1 MEENAQQASPTELL
15 TKLKSYPFLAPY
27 NLNLFSRRKN
37 FSGEKLDCEF
47 KPCGSVVQDPLSN
60 EIGLNF
66 IAQSLK
72 PDLPGKKT
80 SVYRYNGGFLS
91 FVICFGMGDTDFCL
105 VGNGVRDKLIDFW
118 QLERLSKADKVDAF
132 SLLNQLEKLPVAT
145 VHELEEVAEHIHGM
159 LPALQQDDDYR
170 SLYDQAVNRLSM
182 VVGLLEQVDGL
193 KSVNELVSLTTDL
206 LTFLFNFPKVALA
219 LLDADREFYSVAG
232 KVGLEEMG
240 NIPAG
245 GIRDLLGEGRVK
257 KTQRFHPEAAAL
269 FTGVTAESIILFP
282 LRTEGAD
289 LGFISIFDGE
299 PQALDLLMI
308 ELLAAKV
315 AARMRHLKKE
325 TEHLQL
331 SALSNKLLSV
341 TNTLL
346 FAENK
351 EDLYKTILELA
362 ADLLS
367 ATQGSIMLMDKSGEN
382 LHIVFTMGMSLHLA
396 QCMTVKVG
404 RGIAGKVAKT
414 GIPLLIDDIEKDSRV
429 GIRNR
434 PRFKSKALICIPLKL
449 KDKVIGVLNLSDK
462 EDLGAFTESDKDL
475 LTSFANLASLIIER
489 TLVIEES
496 VIFEK
501 MAVTDALTGLY
512 NRRFLKNR
520 LEEELNRS
528 IRQKLNLTI
537 LFIDLDH
544 FKIYNDLCGHI
555 AGDEA
560 LRKTAVI
567 IKASLRDMDVVA
579 RYGGE
584 EFCAILP
591 GTSKGE
597 SLAVAERIRA
607 GIEKEA
613 FPMEEKLPLG
623 RLTTSIGVASFP
635 EDGHT
640 FTSLIHA
647 ADVALYEAKT
657 AGRNTIVVARHM
669 LDNV

>member
-1 MEENAQQASPTELL
+1 MVENAQEAPPAELL
-15 TKLKSYPFLAPY
+15 AKLKSYPFLAQY
-27 NLNLFSRRKN
+27 NLNLFCLKKDS
-37 FSGEKLDCEF
+37 SAADEF
-47 KPCGSVVQDPLSN
+47 LPCGSIVQDALSN

-66 IAQSLK
+66 IGRSLK
-72 PDLPGKKT
+72 PELPAKKT
-80 SVYRYNGGFLS
+80 AVYRYNGGFLS
-91 FVICFGMGDTDFCL
+91 FVVSFNIGDTDFCL

-118 QLERLSKADKVDAF
+118 QLERLSRADKVDVF
-132 SLLNQLEKLPVAT
+132 SLLSQLERLPVAT
-145 VHELEEVAEHIHGM
+145 VHELEELAEHIHEM
-159 LPALQQDDDYR
+159 LPALHPGEMYQ
-170 SLYDQAVNRLSM
+170 SLYDQTVNRLAM
-182 VVGLLEQVDGL
+182 VVGLLEQMDEL
-193 KSVNELVSLTTDL
+193 KSVNDLVSFTTEL
-206 LTFLFNFPKVALA
+206 LAFVFHFPKVALA
-219 LLDADREFYSVAG
+219 LLDADRGTYSFVG
-232 KVGLEEMG
+232 QMGLERVED
-240 NIPAG
+240 IAKD
-245 GIRDLLGEGRVK
+245 RLGELLTKDHIK
-257 KTQRFHPEAAAL
+257 KPLNFDEETAAL
-269 FTGVTAESIILFP
+269 FSGVSAQNVTLFP
-282 LRTEGAD
+282 LKAEGSHI
-289 LGFISIFDGE
+289 GFISLFDNE
-299 PQALDLLMI
+299 PQAVDALLV
-308 ELLAAKV
+308 ELLAAK
-315 AARMRHLKKE
+315 AAAKIRQLKKE

-331 SALSNKLLSV
+331 NALSNRLLSV

-351 EDLYKTILELA
+351 EELYKTILELA
-362 ADLLS
+362 ADLLNS
-367 ATQGSIMLMDKSGEN
+367 TQGSIMLMDKSGEN
-382 LHIVFTMGMSLHLA
+382 LHIVFTMGMSLNLA

-404 RGIAGKVAKT
+404 KGIAGKVAKT
-414 GIPLLIDDIEKDSRV
+414 GIPLLVNDIEKDTRI
-429 GIRNR
+429 GIKNR
-434 PRFKSKALICIPLKL
+434 PRFKSKSLISIPLKL
-449 KDKVIGVLNLSDK
+449 KDKTIGVLNLSDK
-462 EDLGAFTESDKDL
+462 GDLGVFTESDKDL

-520 LEEELNRS
+520 LEEELTRS

-555 AGDEA
+555 AGDEV
-560 LRKTAVI
+560 LRKTAAI

-591 GTSKGE
+591 GTSKME

-607 GIEKEA
+607 GIEREV
-613 FPMEEKLPLG
+613 FPEEENLPLG

-640 FTSLIHA
+640 FTSLVHA

-657 AGRNTIVVARHM
+657 VGRNTVVVARHVM
-669 LDNV
+669 DKD

>member
-1 MEENAQQASPTELL
+1 MEEKAQKAPPAELL
-15 TKLKSYPFLAPY
+15 AKLKSYSFLAQY
-27 NLNLFSRRKN
+27 NLNLYSRSKTSSMN
-37 FSGEKLDCEF
+37 GTCEF
-47 KPCGSVVQDPLSN
+47 QPCGSIVHDALSN

-66 IAQSLK
+66 FGSPLK
-72 PDLPGKKT
+72 PDLQTKKT
-80 SVYRYNGGFLS
+80 AVYRYNGGFLS
-91 FVICFGMGDTDFCL
+91 FVVSFDIGGTDFCL

-118 QLERLSKADKVDAF
+118 QLERLSRADKVDVF

-145 VHELEEVAEHIHGM
+145 IHELEGVAEQIHEI
-159 LPALQQDDDYR
+159 LPSLQVERLYK
-170 SLYDQAVNRLSM
+170 SLYDQTVSRLSI
-182 VVGLLEQVDGL
+182 VVGLLEQLDEL
-193 KSVNELVSLTTDL
+193 QSTDELVSFSTDL
-206 LTFLFNFPKVALA
+206 LGFVFDFPKVALA
-219 LLDADREFYSVAG
+219 LFDME
-232 KVGLEEMG
+232 KVSYTIVGTLGLESIDDIPEI
-240 NIPAG
+240 NIQK
-245 GIRDLLGEGRVK
+245 LLSKDTSK
-257 KTQRFHPEAAAL
+257 KTLKFEADTAAI
-269 FTGVTAESIILFP
+269 FTGVTAEQVTLFP
-282 LRTEGAD
+282 MKAEGSQ
-289 LGFISIFDGE
+289 LGFISVFDRE
-299 PQALDLLMI
+299 PQSVDVLLV
-308 ELLAAKV
+308 ELIAARIAAKIW
-315 AARMRHLKKE
+315 HLKNEAK
-325 TEHLQL
+325 HLQL
-331 SALSNKLLSV
+331 NALSNKLLSV

-351 EDLYKTILELA
+351 DDLYKTILELA
-362 ADLLS
+362 ADLLN

-414 GIPLLIDDIEKDSRV
+414 GMPLLVDDIEKDSRI

-434 PRFKSKALICIPLKL
+434 PRFKSKSLICIPLKL
-449 KDKVIGVLNLSDK
+449 KDKTIGVLNLSDK
-462 EDLGAFTESDKDL
+462 DDRSPFTESDKDL
-475 LTSFANLASLIIER
+475 LTSFANLASLMIER

-501 MAVTDALTGLY
+501 MAITDALTGLY

-528 IRQKLNLTI
+528 IRQQLNLTI

-544 FKIYNDLCGHI
+544 FKIYNDQCGHI
-555 AGDEA
+555 AGDEV
-560 LRKTAVI
+560 LRKTAGI
-567 IKASLRDMDVVA
+567 IKSSVRDMDIVA

-591 GTSKGE
+591 GTSKTE

-613 FPMEEKLPLG
+613 FPEEENLPLG

-640 FTSLIHA
+640 FTSLVHA
-647 ADVALYEAKT
+647 ADVALYQAKT
-657 AGRNTIVVARHM
+657 TGRNTIILARHA
-669 LDNV
+669 DSNA